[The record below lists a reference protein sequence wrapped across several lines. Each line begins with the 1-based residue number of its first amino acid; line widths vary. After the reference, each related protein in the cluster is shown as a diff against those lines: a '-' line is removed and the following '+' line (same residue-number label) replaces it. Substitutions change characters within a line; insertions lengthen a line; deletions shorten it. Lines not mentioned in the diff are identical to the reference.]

1 MFEIR
6 RSTGPALAGSA
17 LALTMA
23 FAASAVGQPLGGVE
37 TIRDCPDCPLLA
49 LLPAGSFTMGSD
61 GGPPATAREMPAR
74 VVTLESPA
82 ALGVTEV
89 TRAQFDRFVAATG
102 HTVPAG
108 CFGWDGNRFGPLA
121 DADWRSPGFAQG
133 DDEPVV
139 CVGWNDAVAYAQWLS
154 AGTGLPY
161 RLPTEAE
168 WEYAARAGTG
178 TERPWGDGVP
188 CDHANLHDATGQALN
203 GLGVD
208 PVDCD
213 DGYARTAPVGSFA
226 ANPFGLHDMLGN
238 VFEWTADCWHDDY
251 TEAPTD
257 GTARV
262 EAGCS
267 RHALRG
273 GAWKDDLGTVRAGTR
288 VGLPAD
294 FRSQYFGFRI
304 ARDVP

>member
-1 MFEIR
+1 MR
-6 RSTGPALAGSA
+6 RLTSSALAGSA

-23 FAASAVGQPLGGVE
+23 VAAPTAGHPAGGTE
-37 TIRDCPDCPLLA
+37 TVQDCPDCPALA

-74 VVTLESPA
+74 VVTLASPV

-89 TRAQFDRFVAATG
+89 TRSQFERFVAATG
-102 HTVPAG
+102 HVVPTG
-108 CFGWDGNRFGPLA
+108 CFGWDGSRFGPLV
-121 DADWRSPGFAQG
+121 DAGWHDAGFRQG

-139 CVGWNDAVAYAQWLS
+139 CVGWNDATAYAEWL
-154 AGTGLPY
+154 AATTGLPY
-161 RLPTEAE
+161 RLPSEAE

-178 TERPWGDGVP
+178 AEWPWGDGSP
-188 CDHANLHDATGQALN
+188 CDHANLHDTVGQAAN
-203 GLGVD
+203 GLGID
-208 PVDCD
+208 PVDCG
-213 DGYARTAPVGSFA
+213 DGYARTAPVGRFA

-251 TEAPTD
+251 TGAPVD
-257 GTARV
+257 GSAWV

-267 RHALRG
+267 RHVLRG
-273 GAWKDDLGTVRAGTR
+273 GAWKDELDTVRAGTR

-304 ARDVP
+304 ARDMP